1 MDKLTVIEKRNG
13 DRAIYAAFTE
23 VGFSN
28 VAVVTLQANG
38 EIRWASIGPMIP
50 ADAFLFSDA
59 VRLALSFSKVPVGHI
74 PGNIGCGLSWV
85 TKKEG
90 E

>member
-13 DRAIYAAFTE
+13 DRAIYAPFTE
-23 VGFSN
+23 DGFTN

-38 EIRWASIGPMIP
+38 DIRWASIGPMVP
-50 ADAFLFSDA
+50 SDAFLFSDA
-59 VRLALSFSKVPVGHI
+59 VRLALYLSQVPV
-74 PGNIGCGLSWV
+74 GNIGCGLCWV